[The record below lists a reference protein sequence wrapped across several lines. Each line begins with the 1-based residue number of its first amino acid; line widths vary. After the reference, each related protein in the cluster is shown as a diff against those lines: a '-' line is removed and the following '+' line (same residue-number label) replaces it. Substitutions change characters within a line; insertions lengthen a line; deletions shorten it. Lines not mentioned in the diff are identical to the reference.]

1 MMMRAADDRS
11 AGGRSASEGQ
21 GARHDT
27 LDPAEVARFD
37 RLAESWW
44 DPEGPMRPLHQLNP
58 LRLGYIRDAIG
69 AHFGRNVRSP
79 KPFAGLTLLDIGAGG
94 GLLAEPLA
102 RLGADV
108 TGLEPALGT
117 AAAAR
122 RHAEQGGLA
131 IDYRSETVEVVAARG
146 ERFDIVT
153 AMEVVEHVT
162 DVRAFIAAA
171 CAVTSEDGI
180 LILSTLNRTL
190 RAFAL
195 AIVCAEY
202 VLRWLPR
209 GTHDWEKFVTPEELA
224 DAVAAGGLAVADRTG
239 VIYNPLSAS
248 WRLSGDMSV
257 NYMLTARR
265 A

>member
-1 MMMRAADDRS
+1 MEMMMTGADERS
-11 AGGRSASEGQ
+11 AAGRP
-21 GARHDT
+21 RHDT

-69 AHFGRNVRSP
+69 AHFGRNIRSP

-94 GLLAEPLA
+94 GLIAEPLA

-108 TGLEPALGT
+108 TGLEPAT
-117 AAAAR
+117 AMAAAAR
-122 RHAEQGGLA
+122 RHAEQGGLS
-131 IDYRSETVEVVAARG
+131 IDYRTETVEAVAARG
-146 ERFDIVT
+146 ERFDVVT

-162 DVRAFIAAA
+162 DVRAFVKAA
-171 CAVTSEDGI
+171 CAVTSEDGL

-190 RAFAL
+190 RSFAL
-195 AIVCAEY
+195 AIVGAEY
-202 VLRWLPR
+202 ILRWLPR

-224 DAVAAGGLAVADRTG
+224 DAVAAGGLAVTDRKG

-257 NYMLTARR
+257 NYMLTAKRP
-265 A
+265 